1 MTNHEAIQFLNNM
14 IDQEHGRSIG
24 AEGFYRELC
33 AYHVDA
39 LRMAIKALEQEPKFI
54 AKSDG
59 TIEQIKNCD
68 DCLFKKEWEKIGK
81 LISVV
86 LEKQND
92 AEYHGTED
100 MDGLYYCPICQQTT
114 TVVKD
119 GKCPKCGATMDELST
134 REQTEDAIS
143 RQATLEPYKRLK
155 DTDTLCVA
163 LIRANIMQQPSIKP
177 QEPPK
182 HTKCDRCP
190 YGETKVVNICNYD
203 GDGCGWD

>member
-1 MTNHEAIQFLNNM
+1 MTREEAIQFLDNM
-14 IDQEHGRSIG
+14 RGNENGRAIG
-24 AEGFYRELC
+24 AEGFYAELC
-33 AYHVDA
+33 GYHVQA
-39 LRMAIKALEQEPKFI
+39 LNMAIKALEREPMFI

-100 MDGLYYCPICQQTT
+100 MDGLYYCPICKQTT

-143 RQATLEPYKRLK
+143 RQAAIEK
-155 DTDTLCVA
+155 
-163 LIRANIMQQPSIKP
+163 I
-177 QEPPK
+177 
-182 HTKCDRCP
+182 H
-190 YGETKVVNICNYD
+190 
-203 GDGCGWD
+203 